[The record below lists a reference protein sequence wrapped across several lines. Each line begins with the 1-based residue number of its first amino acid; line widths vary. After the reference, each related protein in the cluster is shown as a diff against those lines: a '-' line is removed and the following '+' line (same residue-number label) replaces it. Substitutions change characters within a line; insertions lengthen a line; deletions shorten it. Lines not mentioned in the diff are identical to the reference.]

1 MGELASEGNVPSG
14 IFRLVTDCVCPILV
28 FIKTGLPGLENLNLY
43 AAFSRFFLSSWPELF
58 SWRPTVASQEP
69 PNLLTFYTHTH
80 IITLHHSTS
89 QLFILL
95 KLWRVERISP
105 RSIIHRHLPHRL
117 GPSQSLA
124 SRSVSSSSA
133 ATLRPRT
140 RRPRTVPDMERTCP
154 RGTARSRPSIP
165 ATGPRRDYFR
175 CKWDGTWAISRAKRR
190 LFSII
195 YSYCHYYI

>member
-80 IITLHHSTS
+80 HNSSSFHIATLHLTQTLESRTN
-89 QLFILL
+89 
-95 KLWRVERISP
+95 ISE
-105 RSIIHRHLPHRL
+105 IHN
-117 GPSQSLA
+117 PSPSSPP
-124 SRSVSSSSA
+124 SRSVPVPRVSVRLVLVCRNATTEDA
-133 ATLRPRT
+133 AAQNRT
-140 RRPRTVPDMERTCP
+140 RHGADVPAWYRKEQAIDS
-154 RGTARSRPSIP
+154 G
-165 ATGPRRDYFR
+165 D
-175 CKWDGTWAISRAKRR
+175 WAAKG
-190 LFSII
+190 LFPMQMGWNMGDQQSETTLIF
-195 YSYCHYYI
+195 YYL